1 MVTVKNCGKVIKTT
15 KWQLQLNINKYK
27 WASQMLGTTN
37 KIKETRQIINGKGTK
52 KSRKDFC
59 NCRDEWSSV
68 CRRVDE
74 EDHR

>member
-1 MVTVKNCGKVIKTT
+1 
-15 KWQLQLNINKYK
+15 
-27 WASQMLGTTN
+27 MLGTTN
-37 KIKETRQIINGKGTK
+37 KIKETIQIINGKGTK